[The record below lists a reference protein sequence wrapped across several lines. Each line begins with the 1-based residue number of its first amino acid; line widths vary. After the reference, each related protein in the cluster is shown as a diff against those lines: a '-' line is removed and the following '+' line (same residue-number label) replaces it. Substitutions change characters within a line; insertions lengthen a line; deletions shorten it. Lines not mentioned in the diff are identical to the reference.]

1 MKNEKIYDV
10 LIVGAGPSGS
20 NTAISFKNLDT
31 NLNIGLIDKAIF
43 PRDKICGDALSGKSV
58 RIMEELN
65 LISEVEKLNGSEINR
80 ITFGAE
86 AYPIGVLI
94 ATYYFLPLDKTAF
107 IYGILIGGF
116 SDSMAS
122 VIGKYYGYREI
133 VVFGQKKSLGGSLSF
148 FITTV
153 IISYSIIFILGIEMN
168 IMSIL
173 IIAFILTI
181 AELVQ
186 TFGLDNVTIPVL
198 GGMALNYFRLIN
210 LLLQFWN
217 NRIAHLRC

>member
-1 MKNEKIYDV
+1 MLLITIYV
-10 LIVGAGPSGS
+10 LLLICLF
-20 NTAISFKNLDT
+20 AITDFIKDRL
-31 NLNIGLIDKAIF
+31 LIDSNSSRKFVHIASCITVCTFPYTLKNIEIYLICFIF
-43 PRDKICGDALSGKSV
+43 VIITSFTKYKGVFKSIHSV
-58 RIMEELN
+58 
-65 LISEVEKLNGSEINR
+65 NR

-107 IYGILIGGF
+107 IYGILVGGF

-168 IMSIL
+168 IISIL

-198 GGMALNYFRLIN
+198 SGMTLNYFKYAI
-210 LLLQFWN
+210 
-217 NRIAHLRC
+217 

>member
-1 MKNEKIYDV
+1 MLLITIYV
-10 LIVGAGPSGS
+10 LLLICLF
-20 NTAISFKNLDT
+20 AITDFIKDRL
-31 NLNIGLIDKAIF
+31 LIDSNSSRKFVHIASCITVCTFPYTLKNIEIYLICFIF
-43 PRDKICGDALSGKSV
+43 VIITSFTKYKGVFKSIHSV
-58 RIMEELN
+58 
-65 LISEVEKLNGSEINR
+65 NR

-107 IYGILIGGF
+107 IYGILVGGF

-153 IISYSIIFILGIEMN
+153 IISYSIIFIIGIEMN
-168 IMSIL
+168 IISIL
-173 IIAFILTI
+173 IIAFILTL

-198 GGMALNYFRLIN
+198 SGMTLNYFKYAI
-210 LLLQFWN
+210 
-217 NRIAHLRC
+217 

>member
-1 MKNEKIYDV
+1 MLLITIYV
-10 LIVGAGPSGS
+10 LLLICLF
-20 NTAISFKNLDT
+20 AITDFIKDRL
-31 NLNIGLIDKAIF
+31 LIDSNSSRKFVHIASCITVCTFPYTLKNIEIYLICFIF
-43 PRDKICGDALSGKSV
+43 VIITSFTKYKGVFKSIHSV
-58 RIMEELN
+58 
-65 LISEVEKLNGSEINR
+65 NR

-94 ATYYFLPLDKTAF
+94 ATYCFLPLDKTAF
-107 IYGILIGGF
+107 IYGILVGGF

-168 IMSIL
+168 IISIL
-173 IIAFILTI
+173 IIAFILTL

-198 GGMALNYFRLIN
+198 SGMTLNYFKYGI
-210 LLLQFWN
+210 
-217 NRIAHLRC
+217 

>member
-1 MKNEKIYDV
+1 MLLITIYV
-10 LIVGAGPSGS
+10 LLLICLF
-20 NTAISFKNLDT
+20 AITDFIKDRL
-31 NLNIGLIDKAIF
+31 LIDSNSSRKFVHIASCITVCTFPYTLKNIEIYLICFIF
-43 PRDKICGDALSGKSV
+43 VIITSFTKYKGVFKSIHSV
-58 RIMEELN
+58 
-65 LISEVEKLNGSEINR
+65 NR

-107 IYGILIGGF
+107 IYGILVGGF

-168 IMSIL
+168 IISIL
-173 IIAFILTI
+173 IIAFILTL

-198 GGMALNYFRLIN
+198 SGMTLNYFKYAI
-210 LLLQFWN
+210 
-217 NRIAHLRC
+217 

>member
-1 MKNEKIYDV
+1 MLLITIYV
-10 LIVGAGPSGS
+10 LLLICLF
-20 NTAISFKNLDT
+20 AITDFIKDRL
-31 NLNIGLIDKAIF
+31 LIDSNSSRKFVHIASCITVCTFPYTLKNIEIYLICFIF
-43 PRDKICGDALSGKSV
+43 VIITSFTKYKGIFKSIHSV
-58 RIMEELN
+58 
-65 LISEVEKLNGSEINR
+65 NR

-86 AYPIGVLI
+86 AYPVGVLI

-107 IYGILIGGF
+107 IYGILVGGF

-168 IMSIL
+168 IISIL
-173 IIAFILTI
+173 IIAFILTL

-198 GGMALNYFRLIN
+198 SGMTLNYFKYAI
-210 LLLQFWN
+210 
-217 NRIAHLRC
+217 

>member
-1 MKNEKIYDV
+1 MLLITIYVLLLICLFAITDFIKDRLLINPNSSRKIVHIASCITVCTFPYTLQNIEIY
-10 LIVGAGPSGS
+10 LICFIFVII
-20 NTAISFKNLDT
+20 TSFTKHK
-31 NLNIGLIDKAIF
+31 GVF
-43 PRDKICGDALSGKSV
+43 KSIHSV
-58 RIMEELN
+58 
-65 LISEVEKLNGSEINR
+65 NR

-94 ATYYFLPLDKTAF
+94 ATYCFLPLDKTAF
-107 IYGILIGGF
+107 IYGILVGGF

-168 IMSIL
+168 IISIL
-173 IIAFILTI
+173 IIAFILTL

-198 GGMALNYFRLIN
+198 SGITLNYFKYAI
-210 LLLQFWN
+210 
-217 NRIAHLRC
+217 

>member
-1 MKNEKIYDV
+1 MLLITIYVLLLICLFAITDFIKDRLLIESNSSRKIVHTASCITVCTFPYTLQNIEIY
-10 LIVGAGPSGS
+10 LICFIFVII
-20 NTAISFKNLDT
+20 TSFTKYK
-31 NLNIGLIDKAIF
+31 GVF
-43 PRDKICGDALSGKSV
+43 KSIHSV
-58 RIMEELN
+58 
-65 LISEVEKLNGSEINR
+65 NR

-107 IYGILIGGF
+107 IYGILVGGF

-122 VIGKYYGYREI
+122 VIGKYYVYREI
-133 VVFGQKKSLGGSLSF
+133 VVFGQKKSFGGSLSF

-198 GGMALNYFRLIN
+198 SGMALNYFKYAI
-210 LLLQFWN
+210 
-217 NRIAHLRC
+217 

>member
-1 MKNEKIYDV
+1 MLLITIYV
-10 LIVGAGPSGS
+10 LLLICLF
-20 NTAISFKNLDT
+20 AITDFIKDRL
-31 NLNIGLIDKAIF
+31 LIDSNSSRKFVHIASCITVCTFPYTLKNIEIYLICFIF
-43 PRDKICGDALSGKSV
+43 VIITSFTKYKGIFKSIHSV
-58 RIMEELN
+58 
-65 LISEVEKLNGSEINR
+65 NR

-107 IYGILIGGF
+107 IYGILVGGF

-168 IMSIL
+168 IISIL
-173 IIAFILTI
+173 IIAFILTL

-198 GGMALNYFRLIN
+198 SGMTLNYFKYAI
-210 LLLQFWN
+210 
-217 NRIAHLRC
+217 

>member
-1 MKNEKIYDV
+1 MLLITIYV
-10 LIVGAGPSGS
+10 LLLICLF
-20 NTAISFKNLDT
+20 AITDFIKDRL
-31 NLNIGLIDKAIF
+31 LIDSNSSRKIVHIASCITVCTFPHTLKNIEIYLICFIF
-43 PRDKICGDALSGKSV
+43 VIITSFTKYKGVFKSIHSV
-58 RIMEELN
+58 
-65 LISEVEKLNGSEINR
+65 NR

-94 ATYYFLPLDKTAF
+94 ATYCFLPLDKTAF
-107 IYGILIGGF
+107 IYGILVGGF

-122 VIGKYYGYREI
+122 IIGKYYGYREI

-168 IMSIL
+168 IISIL
-173 IIAFILTI
+173 IIAFILTL

-198 GGMALNYFRLIN
+198 SGMTLNYFKYAI
-210 LLLQFWN
+210 
-217 NRIAHLRC
+217 

>member
-1 MKNEKIYDV
+1 MI
-10 LIVGAGPSGS
+10 I
-20 NTAISFKNLDT
+20 TSFTKYK
-31 NLNIGLIDKAIF
+31 GVF
-43 PRDKICGDALSGKSV
+43 KSIHSV
-58 RIMEELN
+58 D
-65 LISEVEKLNGSEINR
+65 R

-94 ATYYFLPLDKTAF
+94 ATYCFLPLDKNAF
-107 IYGILIGGF
+107 IYGILVGGF

-133 VVFGQKKSLGGSLSF
+133 IIFGQKKSLGGSLSF

-153 IISYSIIFILGIEMN
+153 IISYLFIFVLGVELSAI
-168 IMSIL
+168 SIL

-186 TFGLDNVTIPVL
+186 TFGIDNVTIPVL
-198 GGMALNYFRLIN
+198 GGMTLNYFKYVI
-210 LLLQFWN
+210 
-217 NRIAHLRC
+217 

>member
-1 MKNEKIYDV
+1 MLLITIYV
-10 LIVGAGPSGS
+10 LLLICLF
-20 NTAISFKNLDT
+20 AITDFIKDRL
-31 NLNIGLIDKAIF
+31 LIDSNSSRKFVHIASCITVCTFPYTLKNIEIYLICFIF
-43 PRDKICGDALSGKSV
+43 VIITSFTKYKGFFKSIHSV
-58 RIMEELN
+58 
-65 LISEVEKLNGSEINR
+65 NR

-107 IYGILIGGF
+107 IYGILVGGF

-168 IMSIL
+168 IISIL
-173 IIAFILTI
+173 IIAFILTL

-198 GGMALNYFRLIN
+198 SGMTLNYFKYAI
-210 LLLQFWN
+210 
-217 NRIAHLRC
+217 